1 MTGIVRLHRVFAAP
15 AERIYRAFLD
25 PAALAKWLPPD
36 GFTCTVHELDARV
49 GGRYRMSFANLGSGH
64 AHGFGGTYLDLV
76 PGERIVHDDRFDDPG
91 MPGTMVTTIVF
102 KPVSCGTSIDIEQAG
117 IPDMIPVEQCILG
130 WQQSLELLKRLVEP
144 AIPDA

>member
-1 MTGIVRLHRVFAAP
+1 MTPHR
-15 AERIYRAFLD
+15 I
-25 PAALAKWLPPD
+25 
-36 GFTCTVHELDARV
+36 
-49 GGRYRMSFANLGSGH
+49 YRMSFANLGSGH
-64 AHGFGGTYLDLV
+64 AHCFGGTYLDLV

-102 KPVSCGTSIDIEQAG
+102 RPVSCGTSIDIEQAG

-144 AIPDA
+144 TIPDA